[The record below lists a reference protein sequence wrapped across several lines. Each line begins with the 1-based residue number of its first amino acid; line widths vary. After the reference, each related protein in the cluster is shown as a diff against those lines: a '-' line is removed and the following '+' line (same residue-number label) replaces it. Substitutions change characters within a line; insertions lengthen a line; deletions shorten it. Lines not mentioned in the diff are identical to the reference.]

1 MLRKERRGNQIKHS
15 KLQKAEKE
23 WKENRIK
30 NETNTKKRVTNMV
43 DVNPSV
49 NTSVVTLNVNSL
61 MHQLKEIVRVDQKPR
76 PS

>member
-1 MLRKERRGNQIKHS
+1 MLRKERRGNQTKHS

>member
-1 MLRKERRGNQIKHS
+1 MLRKGRRGNQIKHS
-15 KLQKAEKE
+15 KPQRVEKE
-23 WKENRIK
+23 WKENWIK
-30 NETNTKKRVTNMV
+30 NETNTKKRGTNMV

-49 NTSVVTLNVNSL
+49 NISVITLNVNSL